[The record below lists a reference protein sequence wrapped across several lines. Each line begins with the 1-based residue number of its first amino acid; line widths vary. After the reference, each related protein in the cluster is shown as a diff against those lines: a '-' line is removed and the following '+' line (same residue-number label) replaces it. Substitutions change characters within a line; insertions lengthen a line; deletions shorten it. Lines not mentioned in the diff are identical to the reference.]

1 MSAHTPAAATATA
14 TTTATAPPK
23 RERFLSLDVF
33 RGLTIFLMILVN
45 TAGPGAQAYAQ
56 LTHAAWFGFTL
67 ADLVFP
73 SFLFAVGSAMSF
85 ALATNTP
92 PLQFLG
98 RVSKRAVLIVLCG
111 VLMYWFPFFH
121 LQPDGGWAFTTVDQL
136 RLTGVLQRIGLCYLA
151 AALLVR
157 YLPPRGIAPACV
169 ALLLGYWALLYVF
182 GQPGV
187 ELSKTGNAGTRLD
200 LWL

>member
-14 TTTATAPPK
+14 SAPPK

-92 PLQFLG
+92 HLQFLG
-98 RVSKRAVLIVLCG
+98 RVSKRAALIVLCG
-111 VLMYWFPFFH
+111 VLMYWFPFFFICS
-121 LQPDGGWAFTTVDQL
+121 PMVDGHSRRSINCA
-136 RLTGVLQRIGLCYLA
+136 
-151 AALLVR
+151 
-157 YLPPRGIAPACV
+157 
-169 ALLLGYWALLYVF
+169 
-182 GQPGV
+182 
-187 ELSKTGNAGTRLD
+187 
-200 LWL
+200 